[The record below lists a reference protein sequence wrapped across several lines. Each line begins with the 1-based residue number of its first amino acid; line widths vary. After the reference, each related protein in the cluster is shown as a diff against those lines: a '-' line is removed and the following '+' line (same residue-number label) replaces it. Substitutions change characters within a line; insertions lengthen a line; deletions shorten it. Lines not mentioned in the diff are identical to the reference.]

1 MELSNRNEVKIGR
14 VPDCDIK
21 LKDISVSRSHAII
34 KIIKNQDNTFRLI
47 LTDNNSKFGT
57 LLYA

>member
-1 MELSNRNEVKIGR
+1 MELQDKAEIKIGR
-14 VPDCDIK
+14 IPDCDIK
-21 LKDISVSRSHAII
+21 LKDISVSRSHALIRVV
-34 KIIKNQDNTFRLI
+34 KYEDNKYKLL